1 MRTKFIWTLWG
12 VTIWTRFFCIR
23 LGSSGELL
31 EYNNERWYFVTFLE
45 FLDELKGDQFI
56 EKNPVLVRLWI

>member
-1 MRTKFIWTLWG
+1 MLWG

-23 LGSSGELL
+23 LGSSSELF

-45 FLDELKGDQFI
+45 FLDELSGDQFV
-56 EKNPVLVRLWI
+56 EKSPVSFKLWTYLLLPE